1 MIAPAKGLDQ
11 ERKLSL
17 CVNRKSKE
25 EDTMA
30 KQKTIPGIVIQ
41 HAVKMFQKNQLH
53 TIIQDERER
62 SSVQHRRSLW
72 IRHLD
77 CGSCNGCELELT
89 ALENPVY
96 DAQRL
101 GIEFKASPRHADVAA
116 MTGPFTRN

>member
-1 MIAPAKGLDQ
+1 MSAPANGLNQ

-17 CVNRKSKE
+17 CVTENLKPE
-25 EDTMA
+25 EVTMK

-41 HAVKMFQKNQLH
+41 HTVKMFQKTQLH
-53 TIIQDERER
+53 TIIPDERT
-62 SSVQHRRSLW
+62 SVQHRRSLW

-101 GIEFKASPRHADVAA
+101 GIEFKASPCHADVAA
-116 MTGPFTRN
+116 MT